1 MKDTGIKWLGKIP
14 NNWEIKKI
22 KYVLQDRIEK
32 NNPIKSREILSL
44 TAKQGVIPYSEK
56 EGGGNKPKEDL
67 SAYRLAYPGDIVM
80 NSMNILSGSVGL
92 SKYFGCVSPVY
103 YMLRPFKAEDD
114 VRFFNYIFQSTVF
127 QRSLLGL
134 GNGILMKESDN
145 GTLNTIRMRI
155 PMEKFGNLY
164 IPITNS
170 TEQKKIA
177 DFLDEKCAEIDGLI
191 ADLNEEISTLEE
203 YKSST
208 ITEVVCRGLDPDA
221 EMKDSGVECI
231 GEIPS
236 NWNVSRFKYVVS
248 SLAKG
253 NGITKDDVIE
263 NGDTQCVRYGEIYS
277 KYDNNFSS
285 CVSSTNANKVPTKKF
300 FSYGD
305 LLFAG
310 TGELVEE
317 IGKNIVYL
325 GDDECLAGGDII
337 IAKHNQNPSFLNY
350 ALNSKYAQYQK
361 SRGRAKLKV
370 VHISSY
376 DIGNIVIAL
385 PDLAAQKKIADFL
398 DEKCTEINAVI
409 CEKQEQI
416 STLEQYKKSVIYEYT
431 TGKKEVV

>member
-376 DIGNIVIAL
+376 DISNIVIAL